1 MTTAGPD
8 LGRRFGGAA
17 RGRSLRQRVIWA
29 LTGAVALFVALL
41 AVLAYVVLDQQEDEL
56 ADSLVLLEAQRL
68 TARIDRGELAVP
80 QSAPLELGRGLR
92 AWVVGGSAPCSAPSD
107 LRCGAELPAP
117 LRDLRPG
124 PHEVHPDGLVWHAV
138 VAPVGE
144 GRVVVVFDATANE
157 ERVYAFGLA
166 LLALWAL
173 CTLAGYGV
181 SRALARVVVGP
192 MQEVAARIASWAP
205 GEPGIVLDRDDEAG
219 RLVEAFNR
227 VQDRVDRS
235 IAREREFAANLS
247 HEVRTPLTAIRT
259 DAELLLLDADRRPA
273 ERERLQRMMR
283 MVDDIV
289 QTMASARATSG
300 ATPGTQEP
308 VRLAACLDDAADG
321 LRERIEADALV
332 IVNRVAP
339 DTVRVLDRYA
349 LLTVARN
356 LIRNAQEHAAPATLV
371 IDEVPDGLC
380 FADDGPGIAPEDL
393 PWVFDRFYRGR
404 LSDAAEAGADDAAET
419 RGLGLAIA
427 KRVCDVQGWALGVA
441 SDPTRRGTA
450 FTLRFHETSTSA

>member
-1 MTTAGPD
+1 MTDAPPTERVRLRPATGS
-8 LGRRFGGAA
+8 
-17 RGRSLRQRVIWA
+17 RSLRQRVIWA
-29 LTGAVALFVALL
+29 VTSAVALFVALL

-68 TARIDRGELAVP
+68 IARIDRGELRMP
-80 QSAPLELGRGLR
+80 QAAPLELSRGLR
-92 AWVVGGSAPCSAPSD
+92 AWVVATPEALPPE
-107 LRCGAELPAP
+107 LRALH
-117 LRDLRPG
+117 PG
-124 PHEVHPDGLVWHAV
+124 PHELHPGDLVWHAV

-144 GRVVVVFDATANE
+144 GSVVVVFDATANE
-157 ERVYAFGLA
+157 ERVYAFGAA

-173 CTLAGYGV
+173 CTLAGFGV

-259 DAELLLLDADRRPA
+259 DAELLLLDDSRPAA
-273 ERERLQRMMR
+273 ERERLRRIMR

-289 QTMASARATSG
+289 QTIASTRAISG
-300 ATPGTQEP
+300 AVSGTQEP
-308 VRLAACLDDAADG
+308 VNLASCLDDASDG
-321 LRERIEADALV
+321 LRERVEADGLF
-332 IVNRVAP
+332 IVNRVDPQA
-339 DTVRVLDRYA
+339 VRVLDRYA

-356 LIRNAQEHAAPATLV
+356 LIRNARDHAAPATLY
-371 IDEVPDGLC
+371 IDELPDGLR
-380 FADDGPGIAPEDL
+380 FTDDGPGIPADDL
-393 PWVFDRFYRGR
+393 PLIFERFYRGR
-404 LSDAAEAGADDAAET
+404 MSDAPAAASDERGEPTET

-427 KRVCDVQGWALGVA
+427 KRVCDVQGWALSVV
-441 SDPTRRGTA
+441 SDPAKRGTA
-450 FTLRFHETSTSA
+450 FTLRFNETSTSA

>member
-1 MTTAGPD
+1 MTHAGRPARKPAMA
-8 LGRRFGGAA
+8 G

-68 TARIDRGELAVP
+68 IARIDAGDLRVP
-80 QSAPLELGRGLR
+80 QATPLELGRGLR
-92 AWVVGGSAPCSAPSD
+92 AWVVAGRD
-107 LRCGAELPAP
+107 ELPPA
-117 LRDLRPG
+117 LRTLAPG
-124 PHEVHPDGLVWHAV
+124 PHEIHPDDLVWHAV
-138 VAPVGE
+138 VAPVAG
-144 GRVVVVFDATANE
+144 GVVVVVFDATANE
-157 ERVYAFGLA
+157 ERVYAFGAA

-205 GEPGIVLDRDDEAG
+205 GEPGIALDRDDETG

-247 HEVRTPLTAIRT
+247 HEIRTPLTAIRT
-259 DAELLLLDADRRPA
+259 DAELLLLDATRPLA
-273 ERERLQRMMR
+273 DRERLQRVMR
-283 MVDDIV
+283 MVDEIV
-289 QTMASARATSG
+289 QTIASTQAMSG
-300 ATPGTQEP
+300 TTTAAPAP
-308 VRLAACLDDAADG
+308 VHLASCLDDATEG
-321 LRERIEADALV
+321 LRERVEANGLS
-332 IVNRVAP
+332 IVNRVDP
-339 DTVRVLDRYA
+339 TSTRVLDRYA

-356 LIRNAQEHAAPATLV
+356 LIRNAGEHAAPATLV
-371 IDEVPDGLC
+371 IEELPDGLR
-380 FADDGPGIAPEDL
+380 FSDDGPGIPAEDL

-404 LSDAAEAGADDAAET
+404 LTDALPDAVDTAPTEP

-427 KRVCDVQGWALGVA
+427 KRVCDGQGWALTVV
-441 SDPTRRGTA
+441 SDPARRHTA
-450 FTLRFHETSTSA
+450 FTLRFHEISTSV

>member
-1 MTTAGPD
+1 MTAT
-8 LGRRFGGAA
+8 GRSRLTRRLASAA

-29 LTGAVALFVALL
+29 LTGAVAVFVALL

-68 TARIDRGELAVP
+68 IARVDTGDLRMP
-80 QSAPLELGRGLR
+80 QSAPLELSRGLR
-92 AWVVGGSAPCSAPSD
+92 AWAVASPDSLPPV
-107 LRCGAELPAP
+107 LRGLA
-117 LRDLRPG
+117 PG
-124 PHEVHPDGLVWHAV
+124 PHEVHPDGMVWHAV
-138 VAPVGE
+138 VAPAAG
-144 GRVVVVFDATANE
+144 GLVVVAFDATSNE
-157 ERVYAFGLA
+157 ERVYAFGAA

-205 GEPGIVLDRDDEAG
+205 GEPGIARDRDDETG
-219 RLVEAFNR
+219 RLIEAFNR

-259 DAELLLLDADRRPA
+259 DAELLLLDPHRAPAD
-273 ERERLQRMMR
+273 RERLHRIMR
-283 MVDDIV
+283 MVDEIV
-289 QTMASARATSG
+289 QTIASARAISG
-300 ATPGTQEP
+300 AVAGTPEP
-308 VRLAACLDDAADG
+308 VHLAACLDDATDG
-321 LRERIEADALV
+321 LRERVEANGLV
-332 IVNRVAP
+332 IVNRVDP
-339 DTVRVLDRYA
+339 GTVRTLDRYA

-356 LIRNAQEHAAPATLV
+356 LIRNAGDHAAPATLV
-371 IDEVPDGLC
+371 IEEVPDGLR
-380 FADDGPGIAPEDL
+380 FTDDGPGIAADDL

-404 LSDAAEAGADDAAET
+404 LADAPSDDAAPAET

-427 KRVCDVQGWALGVA
+427 KRVCDGQGWALGVV
-441 SDPTRRGTA
+441 SDRARRGTS